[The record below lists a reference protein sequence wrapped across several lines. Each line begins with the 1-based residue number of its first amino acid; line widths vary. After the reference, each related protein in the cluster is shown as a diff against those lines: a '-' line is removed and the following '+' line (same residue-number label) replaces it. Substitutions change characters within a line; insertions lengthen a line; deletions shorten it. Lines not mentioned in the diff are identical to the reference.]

1 MSELEHKIRLL
12 TLASLACQHIGQ
24 GLPYARIAQ
33 SLQVDVNEVEKWVID
48 GAFLFLESR
57 LILIIKFSFVV
68 IRAGLV
74 SGKLS
79 QTTQSLYVLR
89 ATTRYFEQEQ
99 WRALE
104 QRLIA
109 WKTGLASILDV
120 VTGATKVGDQV
131 AVQA

>member
-1 MSELEHKIRLL
+1 MGNRWYVPCW
-12 TLASLACQHIGQ
+12 TDDSLI
-24 GLPYARIAQ
+24 
-33 SLQVDVNEVEKWVID
+33 N
-48 GAFLFLESR
+48 
-57 LILIIKFSFVV
+57 SFAV

-79 QTTQSLYVLR
+79 QTTQSLYIIR
-89 ATTRYFEQEQ
+89 ATSQNFEQEQ

-120 VTGATKVGDQV
+120 VTNAKKMGNQV
-131 AVQA
+131 AAQT